1 METFLEVGGFAWNW
15 MEPVIG
21 TVSFFL
27 LCCQFSRAQMENLG
41 VKPYT
46 SAFKD
51 RRAARICKEFPQYNA
66 AVLRSF
72 SEGDDLAGH
81 HNSDELH

>member
-1 METFLEVGGFAWNW
+1 
-15 MEPVIG
+15 MEPAIG

-41 VKPYT
+41 IKPYT
-46 SAFKD
+46 SSFKH
-51 RRAARICKEFPQYNA
+51 RRAARIIKEFPQYNP

-72 SEGDDLAGH
+72 SEGDELTGGH
-81 HNSDELH
+81 DSDELH